1 MLVFL
6 LFPYFLALGVE
17 DGLEEEEEVEKEVV
31 DSKEVDEEE
40 VKQQNLVDTDSLCN
54 LTTAGRRC
62 SYNPS
67 PQSAAGRS
75 GGKARSE
82 MDVGFFHF
90 W

>member
-17 DGLEEEEEVEKEVV
+17 DGLEEDEEVEKEVV
-31 DSKEVDEEE
+31 DSKEVDEE
-40 VKQQNLVDTDSLCN
+40 VKQENLVDTDSLCN

-75 GGKARSE
+75 GEKARSE